1 LEPSGIWLEIH
12 TWCWAIGQLLQ
23 VEACLGS
30 LVKNLLDSTVDENL
44 KEQCK
49 NGVYGVCVRS
59 RYHIV
64 ILEEKK
70 QVEIFCIKR
79 LAHFYL

>member
-1 LEPSGIWLEIH
+1 M
-12 TWCWAIGQLLQ
+12 
-23 VEACLGS
+23 
-30 LVKNLLDSTVDENL
+30 KNLLDSTVDENL